1 MVWQL
6 ILNLFSRYVNDNSEL
21 LRNKFVN
28 FDGKKQITCER
39 IGSFKD
45 VYKYRDDLIEEFC
58 NKISEN
64 IRNELTDILTPN
76 FKTSTKESIIA
87 GKVSIMSTFKKYFRY
102 HINMVIC
109 GIPYII
115 LEGNLE
121 DWEKTLKKLK
131 SISKSG
137 FWTKQMEEDI
147 IEIINTKKGKI
158 NLDFWR
164 KIIMETKEII
174 VEIVWIL
181 K

>member
-1 MVWQL
+1 
-6 ILNLFSRYVNDNSEL
+6 
-21 LRNKFVN
+21 
-28 FDGKKQITCER
+28 
-39 IGSFKD
+39 
-45 VYKYRDDLIEEFC
+45 
-58 NKISEN
+58 
-64 IRNELTDILTPN
+64 
-76 FKTSTKESIIA
+76 
-87 GKVSIMSTFKKYFRY
+87 
-102 HINMVIC
+102 MVIC

-121 DWEKTLKKLK
+121 DWEKILKKLK

-174 VEIVWIL
+174 V
-181 K
+181 